1 MATKEVMTVH
11 KALAELK
18 VLDSR
23 IESAI
28 LSGDFVITK
37 KNNQD
42 TVKGKTAE
50 QYKTKAAEVFQKAS
64 DLILRRNAIKNAVVV
79 SNANTKVKIGDV
91 EYTVVEAIEKKN
103 HGMDF
108 YVQLRDV
115 LRQQL
120 AEQKSEL
127 EKHNASLQQK
137 AEQFAVA
144 MMGGKDVKGVKTDS
158 DEYIASMNTY
168 IKANTM
174 TLLDPLGIEAK
185 IEELDDMINSFLPE
199 VDAALSVSNAVTT
212 ITIEY

>member
-1 MATKEVMTVH
+1 MTTETMTVH

-18 VLDSR
+18 ILDSR
-23 IESAI
+23 IGDAI

-50 QYKTKAAEVFQKAS
+50 QYKTKATESYQKAS
-64 DLILRRNAIKNAVVV
+64 DLIRRRNAIKNAVVV
-79 SNANTKVKIGDV
+79 SNANTTVKIGDA

-103 HGMDF
+103 HGMDY

-115 LRQQL
+115 LRQQF
-120 AEQKSEL
+120 AKQKADL

-137 AEQFAVA
+137 AEQFVTGL
-144 MMGGKDVKGVKTDS
+144 MGGKDVKTDS
-158 DEYIASMNTY
+158 AEFSNAVDTY
-168 IKANTM
+168 IKSNTM
-174 TLLDPLGIEAK
+174 TLLDPLGIEKK
-185 IEELDDMINSFLPE
+185 IEELDDMINTFLPE

-212 ITIEY
+212 ITIKY

>member
-1 MATKEVMTVH
+1 MTTETMTVH

-23 IESAI
+23 ISDAI

-42 TVKGKTAE
+42 TVKGKTVD
-50 QYKTKAAEVFQKAS
+50 QFKSKATEVFQKAS
-64 DLILRRNAIKNAVVV
+64 DLIRRRNAIKNAVVV
-79 SNANTKVKIGDV
+79 SNANTTVKIGDKD
-91 EYTVVEAIEKKN
+91 YTVVEAIEKKN
-103 HGMDF
+103 HGMDY

-115 LRQQL
+115 LRQQF
-120 AEQKSEL
+120 AKQKSEL

-137 AEQFAVA
+137 AEQFVTGL
-144 MMGGKDVKGVKTDS
+144 MGGREVKTDS
-158 DEYIASMNTY
+158 AEYISAVDTY
-168 IKANTM
+168 IKSNTM
-174 TLLDPLGIEAK
+174 TLLDPLGIEKK
-185 IEELDDMINSFLPE
+185 IEELDDMINTFLPE

>member
-1 MATKEVMTVH
+1 MANCEVMTVH

-18 VLDSR
+18 ILDSR
-23 IESAI
+23 ISDAI

-50 QYKTKAAEVFQKAS
+50 QYKTKATESYQKAS
-64 DLILRRNAIKNAVVV
+64 DLIRRRNAIKNAVVV
-79 SNANTKVKIGDV
+79 SNANTTVKIGDT

-103 HGMDF
+103 HGMDY

-115 LRQQL
+115 LRQQF
-120 AEQKSEL
+120 AKQKADL

-137 AEQFAVA
+137 AEQFVTGL
-144 MMGGKDVKGVKTDS
+144 MGGKDVKTDS
-158 DEYIASMNTY
+158 AEFSNAVDTY
-168 IKANTM
+168 IKSNTM
-174 TLLDPLGIEAK
+174 TLLDPLGIEKK
-185 IEELDDMINSFLPE
+185 IEELDDMINTFIPE

-212 ITIEY
+212 ITVEY

>member
-1 MATKEVMTVH
+1 MATKEVMSVH

-23 IESAI
+23 IGNAI

-50 QYKTKAAEVFQKAS
+50 QYKVKATEAFQKAS
-64 DLILRRNAIKNAVVV
+64 DLILRRNAIKNAVVI
-79 SNANTKVKIGDV
+79 SNAKTTVRIGDN
-91 EYTVVEAIEKKN
+91 EYTVAEAIEKKN
-103 HGMDF
+103 HGMDY

-115 LRQQL
+115 LRQQF
-120 AEQKSEL
+120 AKQKADL

-137 AEQFAVA
+137 AEQFVTGL
-144 MMGGKDVKGVKTDS
+144 MGGKDVKTDS
-158 DEYIASMNTY
+158 AEFSNAVDTY
-168 IKANTM
+168 IKSNTM
-174 TLLDPLGIEAK
+174 TLLDPLGIEKK
-185 IEELDDMINSFLPE
+185 IEELDDMINTFLPE

-212 ITIEY
+212 ITVEY

>member
-1 MATKEVMTVH
+1 MTAETMTVH

-18 VLDSR
+18 ILGGR
-23 IESAI
+23 IEGAI
-28 LSGDFVITK
+28 LSGYFVITK

-42 TVKGKTAE
+42 TVKGKTVE
-50 QYKTKAAEVFQKAS
+50 QYKAKTTEAFQKAS
-64 DLILRRNAIKNAVVV
+64 DLIRRRNAIKNAVVV
-79 SNANTKVKIGDV
+79 SNAKTMVKIGDK

-103 HGMDF
+103 HGMD
-108 YVQLRDV
+108 YYIQLRDI

-120 AEQKSEL
+120 SKQKTEL

-144 MMGGKDVKGVKTDS
+144 MMGGKDVKDVKTDS
-158 DEYIASMNTY
+158 DEYVASMNTY

-185 IEELDDMINSFLPE
+185 IEELDDMINTFLPE

-212 ITIEY
+212 ITVEY

>member
-1 MATKEVMTVH
+1 MTAETMTVH

-18 VLDSR
+18 ILGGR
-23 IESAI
+23 IEGAI

-42 TVKGKTAE
+42 TVKGKTVE
-50 QYKTKAAEVFQKAS
+50 QYKAKTTEAFQKAS
-64 DLILRRNAIKNAVVV
+64 DLIRRRNAIKNAVVV
-79 SNANTKVKIGDV
+79 SNAKTMVKIGDK

-103 HGMDF
+103 HGMD
-108 YVQLRDV
+108 YYIQLRDI

-120 AEQKSEL
+120 SKQKTEL

-144 MMGGKDVKGVKTDS
+144 MMGGKDVKDVKTDS
-158 DEYIASMNTY
+158 DEYVASMNTY

-174 TLLDPLGIEAK
+174 TLLDPLGIEAM
-185 IEELDDMINSFLPE
+185 IEELDDMINTFLPE

-212 ITIEY
+212 ITVEY

>member
-1 MATKEVMTVH
+1 MTTETMTVH

-23 IESAI
+23 ISDAI

-42 TVKGKTAE
+42 TVKGKTVE
-50 QYKTKAAEVFQKAS
+50 QFKSKATDVFQKAS
-64 DLILRRNAIKNAVVV
+64 DLIRRRNAIKNAVVV
-79 SNANTKVKIGDV
+79 SNANTTVKIGDKD
-91 EYTVVEAIEKKN
+91 YTVVEAIEKKN
-103 HGMDF
+103 HGMDY

-115 LRQQL
+115 LRQQF
-120 AEQKSEL
+120 ARQKSEL

-137 AEQFAVA
+137 AEQFVTGL
-144 MMGGKDVKGVKTDS
+144 MGGREVKTDS
-158 DEYIASMNTY
+158 EEYISAVDTY
-168 IKANTM
+168 IKSNTM
-174 TLLDPLGIEAK
+174 TLLDPLGIEKK
-185 IEELDDMINSFLPE
+185 IEELDDMINTFLPE

>member
-1 MATKEVMTVH
+1 MTAETMTVH

-18 VLDSR
+18 ILGGR
-23 IESAI
+23 IEGAI

-42 TVKGKTAE
+42 TVKGKTVE
-50 QYKTKAAEVFQKAS
+50 QYKAKTTEAFQKAS
-64 DLILRRNAIKNAVVV
+64 DLIRRRNAIKDAVVV
-79 SNANTKVKIGDV
+79 SNAKTMVKIGDK

-103 HGMDF
+103 HGMD
-108 YVQLRDV
+108 YYIQLRDI

-120 AEQKSEL
+120 SKQKTEL

-144 MMGGKDVKGVKTDS
+144 MMGGKDVKDVKTDS
-158 DEYIASMNTY
+158 DEYVASMNTY

-185 IEELDDMINSFLPE
+185 IEELDDMINTFLPE

-212 ITIEY
+212 ITVEY

>member
-1 MATKEVMTVH
+1 MTTETMTVH

-23 IESAI
+23 INDAI

-42 TVKGKTAE
+42 TVKGKTVE
-50 QYKTKAAEVFQKAS
+50 QFKSKATEAFQKAS
-64 DLILRRNAIKNAVVV
+64 DLIRRRNAIKNAVVV
-79 SNANTKVKIGDV
+79 SNANTTVKIGDKD
-91 EYTVVEAIEKKN
+91 YTVVEAIEKKN
-103 HGMDF
+103 HGMDY

-115 LRQQL
+115 LRQQF
-120 AEQKSEL
+120 AKQKSEL

-137 AEQFAVA
+137 AEQFVTGL
-144 MMGGKDVKGVKTDS
+144 MGGKEVKTDS
-158 DEYIASMNTY
+158 AEYISAVDTY
-168 IKANTM
+168 IKSNTM
-174 TLLDPLGIEAK
+174 TLLDPLGIEKK
-185 IEELDDMINSFLPE
+185 IEELDDMINTFLPE